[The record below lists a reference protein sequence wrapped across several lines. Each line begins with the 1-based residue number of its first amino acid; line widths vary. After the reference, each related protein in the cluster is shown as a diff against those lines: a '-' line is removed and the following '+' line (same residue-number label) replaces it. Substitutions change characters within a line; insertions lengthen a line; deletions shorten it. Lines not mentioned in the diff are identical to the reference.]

1 MDYGIIATLITVI
14 LGVLTL
20 FLGAKVRKVKALL
33 AGTLA
38 TFDKIDEALK
48 DNKLTKE
55 EVKAIRQ
62 AWQDVINDAKQIFRG
77 SL

>member
-14 LGVLTL
+14 LGALTL

-33 AGTLA
+33 AGTLLA
-38 TFDKIDEALK
+38 FEKIDEALK

-55 EVKAIRQ
+55 EVKAIHA
-62 AWQDVINDAKQIFRG
+62 AWQHVINDAREIFRG